1 MITCLMLII
10 EFTLLFA
17 SLQENIVYPHLK
29 SNYNQVCMVK
39 RETPE
44 QKPSMASKLSQL
56 FQLFSLG
63 NDGKQTHT
71 DEL

>member
-1 MITCLMLII
+1 MLII
-10 EFTLLFA
+10 EFILLFA

-39 RETPE
+39 QEAPE
-44 QKPSMASKLSQL
+44 QKPSKLSQL

-63 NDGKQTHT
+63 NDGKQTHK

>member
-1 MITCLMLII
+1 MITFHILII
-10 EFTLLFA
+10 EFILLFA

-39 RETPE
+39 REAPE
-44 QKPSMASKLSQL
+44 QKPSKLSQL

-63 NDGKQTHT
+63 NDGKQTHK

>member
-1 MITCLMLII
+1 MITCHMLII
-10 EFTLLFA
+10 EFILLFA
-17 SLQENIVYPHLK
+17 SLQENIVYHPHLK

-39 RETPE
+39 QEAPE
-44 QKPSMASKLSQL
+44 QKPSKLSQL

-63 NDGKQTHT
+63 NDGKQTHK

>member
-1 MITCLMLII
+1 MITCHMLII
-10 EFTLLFA
+10 EFILLFA

-39 RETPE
+39 REAPE

-63 NDGKQTHT
+63 NDGKQTHK